1 VVAAPPEDTLA
12 AVIGADDESPAA
24 AAALENARAIAAALA
39 AGDWAEARRLGP
51 TDRSR
56 TDAQLEAGY
65 GPVTDVTLIP
75 ARVTDRGARIDLR
88 LGLVAHEAHDTGPA
102 TAVMCVH
109 WSVNPTTHSLQRIS
123 SVRLRLEPGLVDPA
137 TVADD
142 APGHVRHLSA
152 ALKGNPADRSAP
164 FSREGPSP
172 PRSSGSGA
180 SSGRS
185 CHHR

>member
-1 VVAAPPEDTLA
+1 MPATTTVPAPTTPAPTAPDSAVDTPVVAPPPEDTLA
-12 AVIGADDESPAA
+12 SVIGADDRSPAA
-24 AAALENARAIAAALA
+24 TTALENARAIAAALA

-56 TDAQLEAGY
+56 TDAQLEAAY

-88 LGLVAHEAHDTGPA
+88 LGLVAHEAHDSGPA

-109 WSVNPTTHSLQRIS
+109 WSVNPSTCSLQRIS

-137 TVADD
+137 TVADELR
-142 APGHVRHLSA
+142 ATCATYPLR
-152 ALKGNPADRSAP
+152 
-164 FSREGPSP
+164 
-172 PRSSGSGA
+172 
-180 SSGRS
+180 
-185 CHHR
+185 